1 MAEVGLPAVDVGLW
15 SGVFVLAGTPA
26 AVRSKLE
33 TELGRTL
40 ADAGVREKLKAMA
53 VDPGSAAGD
62 EFRRL
67 IDADIKRFS
76 EIASA
81 ANLKFEE

>member
-1 MAEVGLPAVDVGLW
+1 
-15 SGVFVLAGTPA
+15 
-26 AVRSKLE
+26 VRKKLE
-33 TELGRTL
+33 TELRRAL

-53 VDPGSAAGD
+53 VNPGGGPAD

-67 IDADIKRFS
+67 IDADIKMFS
-76 EIASA
+76 EVVRT